1 MKTLVLSPDDLQNF
15 NKFIYDPKSAAQLAA
30 SAGAI
35 GAAAA
40 AAAAVHGPPAGTTV
54 QLLQGSVGGSVNP
67 GVVPVSVPQQPHK
80 STHSSPSVDTATPA
94 HPQIYI
100 HIHTNIRTKAGSS
113 FLPLDESKTRFSSP
127 WRAEFSFNFIT
138 DTLGWRR
145 EKSGKHAY

>member
-54 QLLQGSVGGSVNP
+54 QLLQGSVL
-67 GVVPVSVPQQPHK
+67 VVLIFLK
-80 STHSSPSVDTATPA
+80 ENT
-94 HPQIYI
+94 
-100 HIHTNIRTKAGSS
+100 RKAGPS
-113 FLPLDESKTRFSSP
+113 
-127 WRAEFSFNFIT
+127 
-138 DTLGWRR
+138 
-145 EKSGKHAY
+145 